1 MACSSI
7 CRKAG
12 YHVLTR
18 GQWSS
23 LGGNSCLIPGAVDVY
38 RVVVLLC
45 SYARSDYKRSNWQRE
60 WLSFSRSFLPFRVG
74 ALSLSL
80 SWIKQIIIFMMISR
94 ISVYDVGKSKPK
106 LMFSVCSSRHLK
118 NQRQVRGAQTF
129 SVRKCSTALLKP
141 LSASWQIQAS
151 SLQWGNLKRPMWEAF
166 QSHCFLQTER
176 EDQHVCPKIYRC
188 FEITFLLQ
196 MFNLVQASHIEP
208 SKDLKS
214 QNISKSH
221 QHLGIE
227 LDKAWNYK
235 LANYQ
240 PLISSQ

>member
-60 WLSFSRSFLPFRVG
+60 WLSFSRSFLSFRVG
-74 ALSLSL
+74 TLSLSP

-106 LMFSVCSSRHLK
+106 LMFSVRSSRHLK

-129 SVRKCSTALLKP
+129 SVRKCTTDLLKP
-141 LSASWQIQAS
+141 LSASWPIQAS
-151 SLQWGNLKRPMWEAF
+151 SLQWGNLKGP
-166 QSHCFLQTER
+166 SER
-176 EDQHVCPKIYRC
+176 
-188 FEITFLLQ
+188 
-196 MFNLVQASHIEP
+196 P
-208 SKDLKS
+208 SKATVFSKLSEKTNMFARKYIGVLKS
-214 QNISKSH
+214 PFCCKCSIWSWH
-221 QHLGIE
+221 QTLNLQRI
-227 LDKAWNYK
+227 
-235 LANYQ
+235 
-240 PLISSQ
+240 